1 MYILRDTP
9 SAAGQ
14 YEAIQQTTQPLP
26 PPGYLWWPDS
36 LDRAVFDQY
45 EGFILPTIKRGTV
58 ASYEANAKAYEAW
71 KEAHPEPEP
80 EPEPSG
86 DMSAYATW
94 DALAQ
99 AYREGVNAV

>member
-14 YEAIQQTTQPLP
+14 YEPIQQTAQPLP

-45 EGFILPTIKRGTV
+45 EGFILPTVKRGTV
-58 ASYEANAKAYEAW
+58 ASYEANTEAW
-71 KEAHPEPEP
+71 DAWKATLPPQPEPEP
-80 EPEPSG
+80 AS
-86 DMSAYATW
+86 DYVTWTALSAAI
-94 DALAQ
+94 
-99 AYREGVNAV
+99 REGVNTYEQHQ

>member
-14 YEAIQQTTQPLP
+14 YEPIQQTAQPLP

-45 EGFILPTIKRGTV
+45 EGFILPAIKRGTV
-58 ASYEANAKAYEAW
+58 ASYEANAEAYEAW
-71 KEAHPEPEP
+71 KEQQPEPEP
-80 EPEPSG
+80 EPEPGG

-94 DALAQ
+94 ADLEA
-99 AYREGVNAV
+99 AYAKGVNEA